1 MPASCGAVLCVHAR
15 RASASQIEQLRG
27 NGRLSHVRRTYRY
40 GAAYRYFK
48 V

>member
-27 NGRLSHVRRTYRY
+27 SGRLSPSSVDIY
-40 GAAYRYFK
+40 GTPL
-48 V
+48 